1 MSRRGQRSAGDE
13 ASSRSPESLPDTVG
27 SPARSPE
34 DVMIYVRTCVLAA
47 SRLLFGAAGSRRGI
61 SRDSARFNSGGH
73 VGVQPEDQW
82 NDRRE
87 CPRD

>member
-61 SRDSARFNSGGH
+61 SRDSARFNSGGARWR
-73 VGVQPEDQW
+73 PA
-82 NDRRE
+82 RRPVE
-87 CPRD
+87 RPQGMSA